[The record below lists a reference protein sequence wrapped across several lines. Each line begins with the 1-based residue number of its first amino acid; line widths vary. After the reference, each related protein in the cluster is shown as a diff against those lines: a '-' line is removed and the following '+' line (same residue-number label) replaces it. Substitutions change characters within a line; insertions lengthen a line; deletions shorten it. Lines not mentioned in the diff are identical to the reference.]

1 MALQKEFIDKKVS
14 DELEQVIE
22 NRKTV
27 ILGEDGKNV
36 IPLYNDDDESKYS
49 SQVISPIIAEGDV
62 IGSVI
67 IISKEDEKL
76 GELES
81 KLAETAAVFLGKQ
94 MEQ

>member
-1 MALQKEFIDKKVS
+1 M
-14 DELEQVIE
+14 
-22 NRKTV
+22 
-27 ILGEDGKNV
+27 
-36 IPLYNDDDESKYS
+36 
-49 SQVISPIIAEGDV
+49 